1 MPETSSTRKISWDI
15 LRVLAVFAVVVE
27 HITHQAPVN
36 HPELGGY
43 PFSLPLQFGASTM
56 LVVSAFFV
64 CVTIGRRGWLWNRV
78 ARLVPTYFAAVI
90 VTYVVTRIAVTVF
103 DRHAYGAGGW
113 LFGASVASAP
123 SAVPWL
129 LPSPHDLLG
138 NLLMMQ
144 VWVPGIHWI
153 DASYWTMPVQI
164 AAFVV
169 AALLFPRR
177 WLNARNAPLWLWSL
191 VIVPVVLRFTV
202 RTDDAPQWVK
212 SIFDGLALNRVQLF
226 GVGVAIWLWSTG
238 RMRVWHLG
246 VYILAALVAQDTHAY
261 FTDTPSTIALG
272 VVLLVV
278 CIAAGGRDWD
288 VPFVRRVAP
297 AITWLAGISFGVYL
311 IHQQLGFIVAR
322 TLLDL
327 GATPLERFAAS
338 FALAVVLG
346 WLLTK
351 LVERPVHRLLTQ
363 SHAGKLG
370 RSPASP
376 VPSPRP
382 ISQANTVGAGPPTS
396 GESFAA
402 ANSQSR

>member
-1 MPETSSTRKISWDI
+1 MF
-15 LRVLAVFAVVVE
+15 AVFAVVVE

-56 LVVSAFFV
+56 LVISAFFV
-64 CVTIGRRGWLWNRV
+64 CVTIGRRRWLWNRV
-78 ARLVPTYFAAVI
+78 ARLLPAYFAAVI
-90 VTYVVTRIAVTVF
+90 VTYVATRIAVTVF
-103 DRHAYGAGGW
+103 DRHSYGPGGW
-113 LFGASVASAP
+113 LFGASVSSAP
-123 SAVPWL
+123 GEFPWL
-129 LPSPHDLLG
+129 QPSVHDLFG
-138 NLLMMQ
+138 NLMMMQ
-144 VWVPGIHWI
+144 VWIPGFHWI
-153 DASYWTMPVQI
+153 DASYWTMPVQL

-169 AALLFPRR
+169 AALLFPRK
-177 WLNARNAPLWLWSL
+177 WLTARNAPLLLWSL
-191 VIVPVVLRFTV
+191 VIVPVVLRFTA
-202 RTDDAPQWVK
+202 RTDDSPQWVK

-246 VYILAALVAQDTHAY
+246 VYIVAALVAQDTHAY
-261 FTDTPSTIALG
+261 FTDTPSTVALG
-272 VVLLVV
+272 VVLLIV
-278 CIAAGGRDWD
+278 CFAAGGRDWD
-288 VPFVRRVAP
+288 VPFVRRLAP

-311 IHQQLGFIVAR
+311 IHQQLGFILAR
-322 TLLDL
+322 SLLDL
-327 GATPLERFAAS
+327 GATPIERFAAS

-363 SHAGKLG
+363 KTQSHAGRSGK
-370 RSPASP
+370 SPANP
-376 VPSPRP
+376 DPSPLP